1 MLIALILFQD
11 TTVLANFHEVFMGQ
25 DFPDCDPEVFRPERY
40 LSNDEK
46 SILLPENYMPP
57 FGFGKHRCMGETLAR
72 ANVFL
77 FIATLLQNFEF
88 ISSTDAP
95 PSLEWKDGIT
105 PNPFPYKATIVLRR

>member
-1 MLIALILFQD
+1 MFQD

-40 LSNDEK
+40 LSHDGK
-46 SILLPENYMPP
+46 SVSLPENYMPP

-77 FIATLLQNFEF
+77 FISTLLQNFEF
-88 ISSTDAP
+88 MSPTGAP
-95 PSLEWKDGIT
+95 PNCEEWKDGIT
-105 PNPFPYKATIVLRR
+105 PNPLPYKATIVLRR

>member
-1 MLIALILFQD
+1 
-11 TTVLANFHEVFMGQ
+11 MGQ

-40 LSNDEK
+40 LVDGGK
-46 SILLPENYMPP
+46 SVSVPENYIP

-88 ISSTDAP
+88 ECPAGD
-95 PSLEWKDGIT
+95 SLSMEWKDGIT
-105 PNPFPYKATIVLRR
+105 PNPMPYKATIKLR